1 MMDNIVPILVA
12 ALIPTIVGMA
22 YYNPKTIGGA
32 WIKST
37 GKTEE
42 ELMDGFN
49 LPLVLIL
56 GLVLGLF
63 LSFGLNALIELSHG
77 SFDDAGKFTGGSNYT
92 FKHGALHGV
101 IIFVTIALPPFLMN
115 ALYER
120 KSWMNSLIHIGYWLI
135 VFALMAGLTDAWN

>member
-12 ALIPTIVGMA
+12 ALIPTIFGFL
-22 YYNPKTIGGA
+22 YYNPKTVGGA

-37 GKTEE
+37 GKTEQ

-49 LPLVLIL
+49 LPLVMGL
-56 GLVLGLF
+56 GLLLGLF
-63 LSFGLNALIELSHG
+63 LSFGLNALVELSHG
-77 SFDDAGKFTGGSNYT
+77 SFDEAGKFTGGSNYT
-92 FKHGALHGV
+92 FGHGALHGA

-120 KSWMNSLIHIGYWLI
+120 KTWTNTIIHLVFWLL
-135 VFALMAGLTDAWN
+135 VFACSAGLTDAWN

>member
-12 ALIPTIVGMA
+12 ALIPTIIGFL
-22 YYNPKTIGGA
+22 YYNPKTVGGA

-42 ELMDGFN
+42 QLMEGFN
-49 LPLVLIL
+49 LPLVMVL
-56 GLVLGLF
+56 GLILGLF
-63 LSFGLNALIELSHG
+63 LSFGLNILVELTHG
-77 SFDDAGKFTGGSNYT
+77 CMDADGKFTGGSNYT
-92 FKHGALHGV
+92 FGHGALHGV

-120 KSWMNSLIHIGYWLI
+120 KTWMNSIIHIVYWII